1 MRRDASKEESLC
13 ILAYDVL
20 KKNATKK
27 IRYLTGLQNSST
39 NKIINMKIFNFEDNT
54 AIGTVFSVDTATLIV
69 KVEELE
75 SINLDRRK
83 EKENGTGKS
92 H

>member
-1 MRRDASKEESLC
+1 
-13 ILAYDVL
+13 
-20 KKNATKK
+20 
-27 IRYLTGLQNSST
+27 
-39 NKIINMKIFNFEDNT
+39 MKIFNFEDNT